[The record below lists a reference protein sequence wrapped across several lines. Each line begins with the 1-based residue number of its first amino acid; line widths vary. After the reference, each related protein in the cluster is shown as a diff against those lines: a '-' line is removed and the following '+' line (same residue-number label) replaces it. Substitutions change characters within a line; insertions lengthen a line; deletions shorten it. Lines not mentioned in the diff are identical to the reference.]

1 MHELNRH
8 GTLADRRGNAF
19 DRAGADVSGREDTGP
34 AGLQQERLPTA
45 SPVGEPRQSRT
56 CLDEALG
63 VPLDFRREPFS
74 PWECP
79 NETEQRRGRDRLNF
93 PGLRC

>member
-19 DRAGADVSGREDTGP
+19 DRAGADVSGGEDTGP

-56 CLDEALG
+56 SLTKPLG
-63 VPLDFRREPFS
+63 SLSISAGSHSV
-74 PWECP
+74 
-79 NETEQRRGRDRLNF
+79 RGM
-93 PGLRC
+93 PQ